1 VVFLRWGIFGIIA
14 VAALIYAYNALGH
27 LADRRKLPPAA
38 EVAPLA
44 RGLNEQPLARRLNEQ
59 PPAPDPAPEQQPPA
73 GETRTTAVRVEP
85 GIPPRCAIE
94 LDIARRAAESH
105 SIGEP
110 LDRVLRIQEIAWQ
123 KDEKLRARYTQIATR
138 WYGEPGPVDAG
149 RLHRDVVAACV
160 DATP

>member
-1 VVFLRWGIFGIIA
+1 MVFLRWGIFGIIA

-27 LADRRKLPPAA
+27 LADRRKMTPAAAVAPPA
-38 EVAPLA
+38 
-44 RGLNEQPLARRLNEQ
+44 RTSNEQ
-59 PPAPDPAPEQQPPA
+59 PPARASNEQPPTPAPEQPPPA
-73 GETRTTAVRVEP
+73 GEAGTTAVRVEP

-138 WYGEPGPVDAG
+138 WYDEPGPIDAA

-160 DATP
+160 GATP